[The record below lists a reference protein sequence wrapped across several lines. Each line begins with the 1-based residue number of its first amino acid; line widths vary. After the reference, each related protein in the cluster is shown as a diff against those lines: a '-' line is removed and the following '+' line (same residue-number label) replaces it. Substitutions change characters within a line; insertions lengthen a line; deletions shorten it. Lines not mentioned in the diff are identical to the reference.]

1 MLSLTAVLHT
11 CDDGL
16 RLGRCLE
23 TAYTCDEIVI
33 IDHGSTDDTLHVAQE
48 FGAKIV
54 HADSKP
60 GRAHRVGPV
69 GPVRTRWVL
78 CLDPRESLSEALA
91 ASLLEWKWNQADN
104 PRSSAYSLLLRE
116 ENPHG
121 WLENPVP
128 QTRLVPAKWD
138 RWSGRFPESHPS
150 SATLEGKLLR
160 FAFP

>member
-1 MLSLTAVLHT
+1 MLSLAALLHT
-11 CDDGL
+11 CNDGL

-23 TAYTCDEIVI
+23 TAYACNEIVI

-54 HADSKP
+54 HADSET
-60 GRAHRVGPV
+60 GTAQGVRPV
-69 GPVRTRWVL
+69 GPVAAQWVL

-104 PRSSAYSLLLRE
+104 PSLRAYSLLLRE
-116 ENPHG
+116 ENARG
-121 WLENPVP
+121 WVENPVP

-138 RWSGRFPESHPS
+138 RWNGRFPESHPS

>member
-23 TAYTCDEIVI
+23 TAYACNEIVI

-54 HADSKP
+54 HADTETGK
-60 GRAHRVGPV
+60 AHGVGPARLV
-69 GPVRTRWVL
+69 ATQWVL

-104 PRSSAYSLLLRE
+104 PRLSPYSLLLRE
-116 ENPHG
+116 ESAHG
-121 WLENPVP
+121 WVENPVP

-138 RWSGRFPESHPS
+138 RWNGRFPENHSS

>member
-1 MLSLTAVLHT
+1 MFSLTALLHT
-11 CDDGL
+11 CNDGL

-23 TAYTCDEIVI
+23 TAYACNEIVI
-33 IDHGSTDDTLHVAQE
+33 IDHGSTDDTLHVAHE

-54 HADSKP
+54 LADSET
-60 GRAHRVGPV
+60 GEAHRIGPV
-69 GPVRTRWVL
+69 VSSSTQWVL

-91 ASLLEWKWNQADN
+91 ASLLEWKWNQ
-104 PRSSAYSLLLRE
+104 PEGPSWSTYSLLLRE
-116 ENPHG
+116 ENTHG
-121 WLENPVP
+121 WIENPVP

-138 RWSGRFPESHPS
+138 RWRGRFPENHPF